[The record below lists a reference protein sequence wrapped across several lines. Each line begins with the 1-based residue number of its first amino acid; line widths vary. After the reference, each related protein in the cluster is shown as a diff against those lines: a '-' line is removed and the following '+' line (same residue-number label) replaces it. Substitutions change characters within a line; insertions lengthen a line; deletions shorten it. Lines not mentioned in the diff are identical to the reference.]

1 VRAGL
6 ADSLLRI
13 PDELLDLRAA
23 FRDFL
28 AREVRPIE
36 DAHRQELQEGRLD
49 KLKQE
54 VPGIRRRSAE
64 LGFWAAHMP
73 EEVGGGG
80 LSCLGQVLLH
90 EEAHRQ
96 GSMLAR
102 WEAFLPGVTGPSRV
116 YLACDESQRS
126 RYLAPLM
133 SAAKAACF
141 ALTESGA
148 GSDAASI
155 ATRADRAPDGWVIS
169 GRKQFITAA
178 TEADFALVFAVTD
191 PGKGIRGGISAFFV
205 EASSPGFEIAR
216 VQPTISPWQAPA
228 ELVLD
233 GVAVGDEHVLG
244 EVGFGLRAALV
255 DIDTN
260 RLNIAAAALGI
271 ADHLLQA
278 SIEYA
283 KARITFGR
291 PIASYQ
297 YVQGQLVD
305 SHAALEQARLL
316 VYACAAATDAGIEP
330 RGNAALAKLVAT
342 EAAQGIADRAIQV
355 HGGAGVLTEVGVE
368 SWYRELRAM
377 RVYEGTSEILRVNI
391 AKALGLP

>member
-1 VRAGL
+1 LL

-28 AREVRPIE
+28 NREVRPIE
-36 DAHRQELQEGRLD
+36 EEHRQGIQEGRLD
-49 KLKQE
+49 RLKEE
-54 VPGIRRRSAE
+54 VVRVRRRSAE
-64 LGFWAAHMP
+64 LGFWGLHMP

-96 GSMLAR
+96 GLMLAR

-116 YLACDESQRS
+116 YLACDEEQRR
-126 RYLAPLM
+126 RYLSPLM
-133 SAAKAACF
+133 SAEKAACF
-141 ALTESGA
+141 ALTEPGA
-148 GSDAASI
+148 GSDAARI
-155 ATRADRAPDGWVIS
+155 TTRAERTVDGWVLT

-191 PGKGIRGGISAFFV
+191 AAKGIRGGISTFLV
-205 EASSPGFEIAR
+205 ETTAPGFGIAR
-216 VQPTISPWQAPA
+216 IQATISPWQTPA

-233 GVAVGDEHVLG
+233 DVAVGDEQVLG

-271 ADHLLQA
+271 AHRLLQEA
-278 SIEYA
+278 IAYA
-283 KARITFGR
+283 KARVAFGQ
-291 PIASYQ
+291 PIGSYQ
-297 YVQGQLVD
+297 FVQGHLVD

-316 VYACAAATDAGIEP
+316 VYACAAATDAGIDA

-342 EAAQGIADRAIQV
+342 EAAQQIADRSLQV
-355 HGGAGVLTEVGVE
+355 HGGAGILTDVGLE
-368 SWYRELRAM
+368 CWYRELRAM
-377 RVYEGTSEILRVNI
+377 RLYEGTSEILRVNV
-391 AKALGLP
+391 AKGLGL